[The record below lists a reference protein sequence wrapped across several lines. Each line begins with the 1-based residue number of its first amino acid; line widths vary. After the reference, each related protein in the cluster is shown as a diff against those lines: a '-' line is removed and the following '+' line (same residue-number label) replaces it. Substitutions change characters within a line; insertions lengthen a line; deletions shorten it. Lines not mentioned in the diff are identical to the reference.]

1 MINRS
6 LESYPRSWKTKISMT
21 PSKNSKR
28 MKRRN
33 KSKSKRRIKNKTRIK
48 TKNKRN
54 LNRQLEMTLLEA
66 LSNKYPHKT

>member
-33 KSKSKRRIKNKTRIK
+33 KSKRRIKNKTRIK